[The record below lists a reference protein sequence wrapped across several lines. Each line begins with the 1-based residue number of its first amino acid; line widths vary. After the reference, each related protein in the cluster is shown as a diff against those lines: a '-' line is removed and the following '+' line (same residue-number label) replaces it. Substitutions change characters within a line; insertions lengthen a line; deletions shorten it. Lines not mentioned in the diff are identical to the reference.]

1 MVFTY
6 MFSKVGMKLL
16 EIIRDEA
23 DRELHPDE
31 SQIKERLIELET
43 LLESEQISESE
54 YESEEAKLMQRW
66 REIQE
71 SKEA

>member
-6 MFSKVGMKLL
+6 MFTKMGMKLL

-31 SQIKERLIELET
+31 SQIKERLIELEM
-43 LLESEQISESE
+43 LLESGQMSESE
-54 YESEEAKLMQRW
+54 YEAEEAKLMQRW

-71 SKEA
+71 SKEV

>member
-6 MFSKVGMKLL
+6 MFSKMGMKLL

-23 DRELHPDE
+23 NRELHPDE

-43 LLESEQISESE
+43 LLESGQINEPE
-54 YESEEAKLMQRW
+54 YEAEEAKLMQRW

>member
-6 MFSKVGMKLL
+6 MFSKMGMKLL
-16 EIIRDEA
+16 EIIRDEV

-31 SQIKERLIELET
+31 SQIKERLMELET

-54 YESEEAKLMQRW
+54 YEAEEVKLMQRW

>member
-6 MFSKVGMKLL
+6 MFSKTGMKLL

-23 DRELHPDE
+23 NRELHPDE

-43 LLESEQISESE
+43 LLESGQISESE

>member
-6 MFSKVGMKLL
+6 MFSRMGMKLL
-16 EIIRDEA
+16 EIIRDEV

-54 YESEEAKLMQRW
+54 YEAEEVKLMQRW